1 MGILTNYNFYLKI
14 NMFKNLN
21 IGMGIMGNFNCNNKE
36 QVLEKFKL
44 STPIFQALGDANRQ
58 QIIMLL
64 LTHES
69 LNVNQLTERIEL
81 SRPAVSHHL
90 KILRQAGLI
99 TFNRN
104 GNEKYYSLSSN
115 EFLKQIKELIQS
127 IEQSY

>member
-1 MGILTNYNFYLKI
+1 
-14 NMFKNLN
+14 MFKNLN
-21 IGMGIMGNFNCNNKE
+21 IGMGIMENFNCNSKE

-44 STPIFQALGDANRQ
+44 STPIFQALGDENRQ

-64 LTHES
+64 LTHDS
-69 LNVNQLTERIEL
+69 LNVNQLTERMEL

-115 EFLKQIKELIQS
+115 EFLKQIKELIQT